1 MTKDWLEIDGAIGEG
16 GGQVLRT
23 SLALS
28 MVLSRP
34 VRIYNIRVKR
44 RNPGLRTQ
52 HIAAIQASARISS
65 AEVSNLSEGATEVV
79 FRPKRISHGNYRF
92 EIRTAGSGTL
102 LFQTIL
108 LPLVSA
114 SKPSRVTVKG
124 GTHNPYAP
132 PFDFLKTAYLP
143 VLERMGFQ
151 CAMELKRMGF
161 YPRGG
166 GEFTAAVE
174 PCGETRPLELEG
186 RGELRKVKALA
197 LLSGLPRHIGER
209 ELKTAKSILGGGIE
223 GEIREEEKPAGP
235 GNALLLMA
243 FCDEI
248 VEVFSSFGRPGLR
261 AEKVAERACRE
272 FLEWFEAG
280 VPVGRYLADQ
290 LLLPM
295 ALGKGGSFTTL
306 PPTLHTLTN
315 VRVIEKFLPL
325 KIKMKETAQGRWKVE
340 VPGRHP
346 A

>member
-52 HIAAIQASARISS
+52 HISAIRASARISS

-132 PFDFLKTAYLP
+132 PFDFLERAYLP

-151 CAMELKRMGF
+151 CSMG
-161 YPRGG
+161 
-166 GEFTAAVE
+166 
-174 PCGETRPLELEG
+174 
-186 RGELRKVKALA
+186 KA
-197 LLSGLPRHIGER
+197 S
-209 ELKTAKSILGGGIE
+209 
-223 GEIREEEKPAGP
+223 
-235 GNALLLMA
+235 
-243 FCDEI
+243 
-248 VEVFSSFGRPGLR
+248 
-261 AEKVAERACRE
+261 
-272 FLEWFEAG
+272 
-280 VPVGRYLADQ
+280 
-290 LLLPM
+290 
-295 ALGKGGSFTTL
+295 
-306 PPTLHTLTN
+306 
-315 VRVIEKFLPL
+315 
-325 KIKMKETAQGRWKVE
+325 
-340 VPGRHP
+340 
-346 A
+346 